1 MQVSVSLMMEEI
13 VLWVSVTL
21 VVGSIVVWVNV
32 TLVMREIVVWVCN
45 FGDGRD
51 CCVSV

>member
-21 VVGSIVVWVNV
+21 VVGSIVWVNV
-32 TLVMREIVVWVCN
+32 TLVMREIVVLVCN